1 MVGWRLR
8 LEAYSLAVP
17 YAGVVRILDP
27 NGVLLA
33 VGTATLEEDYEAA
46 SWKGEVTVLDGTG
59 VAGKALV
66 VELEIGEL
74 RSRAQL
80 IPERVAGDDAI
91 SSVVGLG
98 PAPF

>member
-1 MVGWRLR
+1 MP
-8 LEAYSLAVP
+8 YSGA
-17 YAGVVRILDP
+17 VRILDP

-33 VGTATLEEDYEAA
+33 VGTAALEDDPEAA
-46 SWKGEVTVLDGTG
+46 TWKGELTVLDGTG

-66 VELEIGEL
+66 VELEIGDL

-80 IPERVAGDDAI
+80 IPERVAGDNAI

>member
-1 MVGWRLR
+1 
-8 LEAYSLAVP
+8 VP
-17 YAGVVRILDP
+17 YSGAVRILDP

-33 VGTATLEEDYEAA
+33 VGTAELEEDPEAA
-46 SWKGEVTVLDGTG
+46 SWKGELTVLDGTG

-66 VELEIGEL
+66 VELEIDER

-80 IPERVAGDDAI
+80 IPERVAGINAI
-91 SSVVGLG
+91 SNVVGLG